1 MCKNLG
7 ESFEIYS
14 ELESKS
20 ANASS
25 LMRTL
30 GFNEGYFSLALVPA
44 GEVLPNLNL
53 TSLVLEIAPLQEVL
67 RQGH

>member
-1 MCKNLG
+1 
-7 ESFEIYS
+7 
-14 ELESKS
+14 
-20 ANASS
+20 
-25 LMRTL
+25 MRTL